1 MRSGNLESRIQNLE
15 ARFRD
20 CSHKAF
26 PSPEPATIIR
36 ESFGRSEFQIPNSK
50 FWILASGYRL
60 PRLPTFRISVGG
72 PGALLK
78 IYEVGRNVQCL
89 APDCVRIQGSSIF
102 VLNRCIRIRAI

>member
-36 ESFGRSEFQIPNSK
+36 ESFGRSEFQILNSG
-50 FWILASGYRL
+50 FLLPATGFRGYRL
-60 PRLPTFRISVGG
+60 FGLASAVLG
-72 PGALLK
+72 P
-78 IYEVGRNVQCL
+78 
-89 APDCVRIQGSSIF
+89 F
-102 VLNRCIRIRAI
+102 